1 MWHEFGPTFPEIST
15 MTLVVMEAR
24 MFYFTLFIYPT
35 NDIQIK
41 TTNDYSY
48 IILVLL
54 QAITRFGWSSDRCYA
69 AYISSF

>member
-24 MFYFTLFIYPT
+24 MFYFILFIYPT

-54 QAITRFGWSSDRCYA
+54 QGNSKIWLVKWQVLCCIYL
-69 AYISSF
+69 